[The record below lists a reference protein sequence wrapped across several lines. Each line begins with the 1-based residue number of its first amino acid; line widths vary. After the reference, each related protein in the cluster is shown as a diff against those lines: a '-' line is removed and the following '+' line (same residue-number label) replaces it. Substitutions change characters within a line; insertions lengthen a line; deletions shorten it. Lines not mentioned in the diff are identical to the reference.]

1 MNDLTMAKLWV
12 LLVGVN
18 QYRDRNFPSLQY
30 SAIDCQGLADAFTQ
44 ATQSFAE
51 KTIKIHH
58 DSAISAATLG
68 SVRRSLQQIV
78 EQAKVQDTVVIYF
91 CGHGGLESKLQ
102 QAVLCFADTE
112 REDLLKSGLS
122 AMSLLGMLGNCA
134 AKQQVLWLDVC
145 HGSNN
150 PLNRNALPLDDP
162 TWQLHQMLNQHAL
175 ANPQF
180 CALLSCDRA
189 QQSWISPEF
198 GRSIFA
204 HFLIEGLE
212 GQAADRHGFITA
224 TQLANYVCIETI
236 QQSSENQ
243 PKHLVQTPKRIGK
256 GEYALGTQVKVEEPI
271 IPAQEVHPESSV
283 VEIPPESRDLQNSEF
298 LENSEFLPH
307 EASLPTTPE
316 LVQDA
321 ATSPEPTPEI
331 PAADLQPEPIA
342 PIPEEPVLPL
352 IDPPQPEPIAPIP
365 EEPVQIQEPPTPEE
379 PELQWPIA
387 PSFPVMPTPREKL
400 PEPPPPPVKR
410 RTKRKQAAFR
420 KLSRSTQRHL
430 HQTAIALSEFGQ
442 STRQLV
448 NTQRRI
454 YRQRSE
460 ALRHQLIA
468 KIRALDESTRAFTTK
483 QAANT
488 RSFANSTRQ
497 TLGRSTQELGR
508 TTQALTQKSMQELG
522 KTTQALKQRTRER
535 STTPKATP
543 NPQISKVLLLTAGGV
558 GVAGCTLGGF
568 LYTQNR
574 STQLNEILAS
584 ATASETALAS
594 NPTLAL
600 SDALKAGSK
609 LQDLDTPWN
618 FVPETVKLGAI
629 ASLQQAIARVQ
640 DQVPTGLSSGL
651 SKISVSPDGKTFALA
666 TPDHSIQLW
675 QRDGDQFERLNTVFK
690 GHQATITG
698 IQFSPDGKYLVSGS
712 DDKTMKLWDLE
723 KGILMRTLE
732 GHKDRITAISFRP
745 DSDVLA
751 SASADK
757 TIKLW
762 SIPKGELVD
771 TLTGHEAEVLFI
783 RFSPDGKLL
792 AIGNRDSTLH
802 VWYPDSPKPILLGRH
817 NLSAFKEI
825 SALAFSPDGKT
836 IASASYDKTIKF
848 WTISDAK
855 PEQEATA
862 RQTLSGHRDR
872 VTSLTFSPSGETLA
886 SGSQDT
892 TLKLW
897 DAQTGKLLRT
907 LDGHLDPV
915 ATVAFRPDG
924 KALLSASDRTGLVI
938 WNLDLDDL
946 MRQGCAIAKNE
957 PKANQF
963 CP

>member
-1 MNDLTMAKLWV
+1 MNDLTNAKLWI

-44 ATQSFAE
+44 ATQSLTE

-58 DSAISAATLG
+58 DSAISAPTLG
-68 SVRRSLQQIV
+68 SVRRSLQQIL
-78 EQAKVQDTVVIYF
+78 EQAKSQDTVVIYF
-91 CGHGGLESKLQ
+91 CGHGVLEPKLQ

-112 REDLLKSGLS
+112 REDSLKSGLS

-150 PLNRNALPLDDP
+150 PLNRNAQPLDDP

-198 GRSIFA
+198 GHSIFA
-204 HFLIEGLE
+204 HFLIEGLK
-212 GQAADRHGFITA
+212 GQAADQRGLVTA

-256 GEYALGTQVKVEEPI
+256 GQYVLGTQVKVEEPI
-271 IPAQEVHPESSV
+271 VEPAIVEEVQPEPVPEIQEEEVQTEPISAIQE
-283 VEIPPESRDLQNSEF
+283 
-298 LENSEFLPH
+298 
-307 EASLPTTPE
+307 TPE
-316 LVQDA
+316 L
-321 ATSPEPTPEI
+321 TSPI
-331 PAADLQPEPIA
+331 L
-342 PIPEEPVLPL
+342 
-352 IDPPQPEPIAPIP
+352 
-365 EEPVQIQEPPTPEE
+365 EEPVQIEEPPAPEE
-379 PELQWPIA
+379 PELQWFIA
-387 PSFPVMPTPREKL
+387 PPFPVMPTPKEKL

-410 RTKRKQAAFR
+410 RAKRKQAAFR
-420 KLSRSTQRHL
+420 KFTRSTQRSL
-430 HQTAIALSEFGQ
+430 HQTAITLGEFRQ
-442 STRQLV
+442 STQQFA

-460 ALRHQLIA
+460 VLRHQLIT
-468 KIRALDESTRAFTTK
+468 KIRALDTSTRAFATK

-488 RSFANSTRQ
+488 RSIAHSTRQ

-508 TTQALTQKSMQELG
+508 TTQALTQKSIQELG
-522 KTTQALKQRTRER
+522 KTTQALGRTTQSLKQRTQER
-535 STTPKATP
+535 PITPKATP
-543 NPQISKVLLLTAGGV
+543 KPQLSKVLVLTAGGV
-558 GVAGCTLGGF
+558 VVASCAIGGF

-574 STQLNEILAS
+574 STQLNEILAA

-609 LQDLDTPWN
+609 LQDLDVPWN
-618 FVPETVKLGAI
+618 FVPETAKLGTV

-651 SKISVSPDGKTFALA
+651 SKISVSPDGKTFAVA

-675 QRDGDQFERLNTVFK
+675 QRNGDQFERLNTVFK
-690 GHQATITG
+690 GHQAIVTG
-698 IQFSPDGKYLVSGS
+698 IQFSPNGKYLASGS
-712 DDKTMKLWDLE
+712 DDKTVKLWDVE
-723 KGILMRTLE
+723 KEILMRTLE
-732 GHKDRITAISFRP
+732 GHSDRITAISFRP
-745 DSDVLA
+745 DSNVFA

-771 TLTGHEAEVLFI
+771 TLKGHEAEVLFI

-792 AIGNRDSTLH
+792 ANGNRDSTLH
-802 VWYPDSPKPILLGRH
+802 VWYSDSNKPILLGRH

-836 IASASYDKTIKF
+836 IASASHDKTIKF

-855 PEQEATA
+855 PEQEANA

-872 VTSLTFSPSGETLA
+872 VTSLAFSPSGETLV

-897 DAQTGKLLRT
+897 DAQAGKLLRT

-915 ATVAFRPDG
+915 ANVAFRPDG

-946 MRQGCAIAKNE
+946 MRQGCAIAKTDA
-957 PKANQF
+957 KAKQF